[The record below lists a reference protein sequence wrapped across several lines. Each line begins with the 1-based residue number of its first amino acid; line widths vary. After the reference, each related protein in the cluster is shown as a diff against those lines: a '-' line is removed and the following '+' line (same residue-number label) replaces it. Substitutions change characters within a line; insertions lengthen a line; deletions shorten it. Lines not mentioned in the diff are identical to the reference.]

1 MQHMT
6 NITSLSDIIPTT
18 ESIPCPDCG
27 NHVTI
32 SPHPNSHFI
41 PGMEDCLYHGQ
52 CKNIACQTCSKNK
65 KVFLVC
71 LACYTTHNNRP
82 VKGSTYGVQQSTRTA
97 TKHAKTQKHK
107 NSMKY
112 WKKIITKPGRTTKI
126 IHE

>member
-1 MQHMT
+1 MLFPLW
-6 NITSLSDIIPTT
+6 NPF
-18 ESIPCPDCG
+18 
-27 NHVTI
+27 HVLIVAIMLQYHLILIHTLFLAWTI
-32 SPHPNSHFI
+32 VYIMANAKTLHAK
-41 PGMEDCLYHGQ
+41 LVL
-52 CKNIACQTCSKNK
+52 KNK

-71 LACYTTHNNRP
+71 LACFTTHNNRP
-82 VKGSTYGVQQSTRTA
+82 VKGSTYGVQQSTRTV